1 MSKFLQ
7 VKCIIESDLVQLYKL
22 FKRGSGARFK
32 PGFTPKDQRETIR
45 NKSFSLP
52 VFVFSIMWTNIN
64 MHVAGFGIPAV
75 WNGEWPNK
83 NYAFTF
89 HHFTFP
95 SMCETMR
102 TQVFWNPPSGLNGQ
116 NLKWHL
122 RFLPGCRV
130 EWTCRC
136 VLSTTAAVIKTAMQ
150 RTPGQRPVWTHRCPL
165 WYARIQLQA
174 LHETL
179 QPCRT
184 CSLQLR
190 LSPALNMTSP
200 ASRAPLPLQ
209 SKQSSSLSD
218 RDTAEEDSDPLDDC
232 GGFWRVQR
240 RLQEEARV
248 ALALARP
255 MARMQ
260 VEVERQIQLHRRSP
274 VADLVSQWEG
284 KTTPGICCCWWKAF
298 FLPKTD
304 CFLKFIYI
312 EKFV

>member
-1 MSKFLQ
+1 
-7 VKCIIESDLVQLYKL
+7 
-22 FKRGSGARFK
+22 
-32 PGFTPKDQRETIR
+32 
-45 NKSFSLP
+45 
-52 VFVFSIMWTNIN
+52 MWTNIN

-136 VLSTTAAVIKTAMQ
+136 VLSTTAAVTKTAMQ

-179 QPCRT
+179 SALSHLFPSTAAFASTKHDITGLT
-184 CSLQLR
+184 CATSSPEQAELIAVGPRHGWGGLGPAGWLR
-190 LSPALNMTSP
+190 RVLAGAAEVAGGGAGGAGSGPTHGPHAGGGGETDPAPQTLT
-200 ASRAPLPLQ
+200 
-209 SKQSSSLSD
+209 
-218 RDTAEEDSDPLDDC
+218 C
-232 GGFWRVQR
+232 G
-240 RLQEEARV
+240 RL
-248 ALALARP
+248 
-255 MARMQ
+255 
-260 VEVERQIQLHRRSP
+260 
-274 VADLVSQWEG
+274 G
-284 KTTPGICCCWWKAF
+284 
-298 FLPKTD
+298 
-304 CFLKFIYI
+304 
-312 EKFV
+312 

>member
-1 MSKFLQ
+1 MWQDLEFLLSEMENGPTKIMLSLSLILLFPPC
-7 VKCIIESDLVQLYKL
+7 VKQC
-22 FKRGSGARFK
+22 GH
-32 PGFTPKDQRETIR
+32 
-45 NKSFSLP
+45 KSSE
-52 VFVFSIMWTNIN
+52 
-64 MHVAGFGIPAV
+64 IP
-75 WNGEWPNK
+75 
-83 NYAFTF
+83 
-89 HHFTFP
+89 
-95 SMCETMR
+95 
-102 TQVFWNPPSGLNGQ
+102 
-116 NLKWHL
+116 
-122 RFLPGCRV
+122 
-130 EWTCRC
+130 
-136 VLSTTAAVIKTAMQ
+136 
-150 RTPGQRPVWTHRCPL
+150 
-165 WYARIQLQA
+165 LQA
-174 LHETL
+174 SMVRIWNDICDSSQAAEWSEPAGVFCQRQQQWQRQRCRGHQDRDQSGHTAVPCGMHAYNCRRCMRLF